1 MGKPSFSVYKRFE
14 KRFFELTKAMD
25 KKQYLVPYLM
35 SSHPGSTLNDAI
47 KLSEFIKRWNYNPE
61 QVQDFYPTP
70 GTIST
75 CMFYTGLD
83 PYTLEEV
90 YVPRTPKEK
99 AEQRALLQY
108 FRPEN
113 AAVVRAALKKAGRYD
128 LIGTGKNCL
137 VTEERT
143 AKQGR
148 AKENQKGNRYKNG
161 KNRKF

>member
-1 MGKPSFSVYKRFE
+1 MGKPSIENYKAFQKRFY
-14 KRFFELTKAMD
+14 ELTKSMG

-35 SSHPGSTLNDAI
+35 SSHPGSTLRDAVELALFL
-47 KLSEFIKRWNYNPE
+47 KQEGLHPE

-83 PYTLEEV
+83 PYTMEPV
-90 YVPRTPKEK
+90 YVPRTPEEK

-113 AAVVRAALKKAGRYD
+113 REKVRRALPPGGPWGPDRQCASLSGP
-128 LIGTGKNCL
+128 
-137 VTEERT
+137 E
-143 AKQGR
+143 
-148 AKENQKGNRYKNG
+148 
-161 KNRKF
+161 

>member
-1 MGKPSFSVYKRFE
+1 MGKPPIETYRRFQKRFY
-14 KRFFELTKAMD
+14 ELTKSVG

-35 SSHPGSTLNDAI
+35 SSHPGSNLRDAI
-47 KLSEFIKRWNYNPE
+47 ELSLFLKKEGLHPE

-83 PYTLEEV
+83 PYTMQPI

-113 AAVVRAALKKAGRYD
+113 RALVLAALKKAGRTD
-128 LIGTGKNCL
+128 LIGTGPGCL
-137 VTEERT
+137 AAPERGT
-143 AKQGR
+143 PPARTSQPGGR
-148 AKENQKGNRYKNG
+148 PRKTPRRG
-161 KNRKF
+161 KR